1 MVAANYTKN
10 GKFNTNF
17 LFFVDMKSIIPF
29 YEIYGDCMIRLLE
42 VKTKIPY
49 FGFFIVSNPET
60 IDS

>member
-10 GKFNTNF
+10 GKFNTNW
-17 LFFVDMKSIIPF
+17 FFVDIKSIIPF
-29 YEIYGDCMIRLLE
+29 YEIYGDCMIRLHE

-49 FGFFIVSNPET
+49 FGFFIVSNPEA